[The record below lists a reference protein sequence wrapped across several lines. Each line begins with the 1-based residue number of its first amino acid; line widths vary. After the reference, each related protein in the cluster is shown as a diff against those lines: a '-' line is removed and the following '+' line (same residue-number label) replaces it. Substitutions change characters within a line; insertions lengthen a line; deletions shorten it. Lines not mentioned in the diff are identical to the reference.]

1 MLLSLPVELGYCRA
15 LAAAAAVWLW
25 WLPVGGSEG
34 LGTVDLVAAVEVAD
48 SGAGCW
54 A

>member
-1 MLLSLPVELGYCRA
+1 MPGAGGGSSAGGGR
-15 LAAAAAVWLW
+15 LW
-25 WLPVGGSEG
+25 WLPVGGGGG